1 MTGDHT
7 ITFRSLET
15 DSSPPS
21 NGSFVFDGTH
31 SDIARQLFIRHQA
44 NDTRD
49 RISLKFVPSALKT
62 RLSTLNID
70 FDDLP
75 GLVQRAVLWDTGFA
89 IAPGNVPV
97 QIWPMGGRTMANI
110 AVKMHEV
117 DGVDCDFTNCSQP
130 NNVTAYYT
138 RTCTGYQMGNT
149 SHCVADVFEDKG
161 ARGYL
166 GNMWARGGDPDVVP
180 EIVMRDHTWTE
191 DIAEFG
197 GNTSFSVYVVH
208 TIPSLKETPWSKCP
222 KNGRYGTVSIPCVR
236 RDHFTDAFMAAN
248 TTTPTGS
255 VWVTTWLKDEFGR
268 DESSDSVVIILIVL
282 TVVALVGAGWFGYRR
297 RAEFLAKRSGGHQP
311 EEMRLTIVTSPSA
324 LHRSSISSPTYDS
337 PGSSKTL
344 KVLLGSVPLQG
355 KRIPYDSLEFDRVM
369 SKGASGEVWLCEYNG
384 QKVAVKK
391 LLQAKTQ
398 KAEEVQT
405 FAEEIELSASLVHPN
420 IIEFLGVAWN
430 TLSNLAMVLEFLP
443 MGNLQK
449 YLENDGHNLSWA
461 RHKIHMAIGVAQA
474 LKYLHACTPPLI
486 HRDIKS
492 TNILLT
498 ESLEPKVIDFG
509 ISRGLVDRTMTGG
522 VGTPYWTAPEILEG
536 ERYTEQSDIYSFG
549 VLLSELDTGRIPYHD
564 ALMEDGTKMKPFKVL
579 HEVMSGSLRP
589 SFSDECP
596 PRIQRISSAC
606 LSPDPQSRPT
616 AQELVQELE
625 GKDGDSEKYEG
636 GFI

>member
-7 ITFRSLET
+7 ITLRSLET

-21 NGSFVFDGTH
+21 NDSFVFDGTH

-49 RISLKFVPSALKT
+49 RIPLTFVPSALKT

-97 QIWPMGGRTMANI
+97 QIWPVGGHTMANI
-110 AVKMHEV
+110 TVKMHEV

-138 RTCTGYQMGNT
+138 RSCTGYQMGNT

-197 GNTSFSVYVVH
+197 GNTTFSVYVVH
-208 TIPSLKETPWSKCP
+208 TIPSLKEAPWSKCP
-222 KNGRYGTVSIPCVR
+222 KNGRYVTVSIPCVR

-255 VWVTTWLKDEFGR
+255 AWVTTRLKDEFGR
-268 DESSDSVVIILIVL
+268 DESSGFVVIILVIL

-297 RAEFLAKRSGGHQP
+297 RAEFLAKRSGGLQP
-311 EEMRLTIVTSPSA
+311 E
-324 LHRSSISSPTYDS
+324 
-337 PGSSKTL
+337 
-344 KVLLGSVPLQG
+344 
-355 KRIPYDSLEFDRVM
+355 
-369 SKGASGEVWLCEYNG
+369 
-384 QKVAVKK
+384 
-391 LLQAKTQ
+391 
-398 KAEEVQT
+398 
-405 FAEEIELSASLVHPN
+405 
-420 IIEFLGVAWN
+420 
-430 TLSNLAMVLEFLP
+430 
-443 MGNLQK
+443 
-449 YLENDGHNLSWA
+449 
-461 RHKIHMAIGVAQA
+461 
-474 LKYLHACTPPLI
+474 
-486 HRDIKS
+486 
-492 TNILLT
+492 
-498 ESLEPKVIDFG
+498 
-509 ISRGLVDRTMTGG
+509 
-522 VGTPYWTAPEILEG
+522 
-536 ERYTEQSDIYSFG
+536 
-549 VLLSELDTGRIPYHD
+549 
-564 ALMEDGTKMKPFKVL
+564 
-579 HEVMSGSLRP
+579 
-589 SFSDECP
+589 ECP
-596 PRIQRISSAC
+596 PRIHRISSAC

-625 GKDGDSEKYEG
+625 GKDADSEEYEG

>member
-7 ITFRSLET
+7 ITLRSLET

-21 NGSFVFDGTH
+21 NDSFVFDGTH

-49 RISLKFVPSALKT
+49 RIPLTFVPSALKT

-97 QIWPMGGRTMANI
+97 QIWPVGGHTMANI
-110 AVKMHEV
+110 TVKMHEV

-138 RTCTGYQMGNT
+138 RSCTGYQMGNT

-197 GNTSFSVYVVH
+197 GNTTFSVYVVH
-208 TIPSLKETPWSKCP
+208 TIPSLKEAPWSKCP

-255 VWVTTWLKDEFGR
+255 AWVTTWLKDEFGR
-268 DESSDSVVIILIVL
+268 DESSGFVVIILVIL
-282 TVVALVGAGWFGYRR
+282 TVVALVGAGW
-297 RAEFLAKRSGGHQP
+297 
-311 EEMRLTIVTSPSA
+311 
-324 LHRSSISSPTYDS
+324 SSISSPTYDS

-344 KVLLGSVPLQG
+344 KILLGSVHLQG
-355 KRIPYDSLEFDRVM
+355 KRIPYESLEFDRVL
-369 SKGASGEVWLCEYNG
+369 SKGASGEVWLCEYIG

-420 IIEFLGVAWN
+420 IIEFLGVVWN

-443 MGNLQK
+443 TGNLQK
-449 YLENDGHNLSWA
+449 DLENDGHNLSWA
-461 RHKIHMAIGVAQA
+461 RHKIYMAIGVAQA
-474 LKYLHACTPPLI
+474 LKYLHACSLPLI

-509 ISRGLVDRTMTGG
+509 ISRELVDRTMTGG

-549 VLLSELDTGRIPYHD
+549 VLLSELDTGKIPYHD
-564 ALMEDGTKMKPFKVL
+564 ALTEDGTKMKPFKVL

-596 PRIQRISSAC
+596 PRIHRISSAC

-625 GKDGDSEKYEG
+625 GKDADSEEYEG